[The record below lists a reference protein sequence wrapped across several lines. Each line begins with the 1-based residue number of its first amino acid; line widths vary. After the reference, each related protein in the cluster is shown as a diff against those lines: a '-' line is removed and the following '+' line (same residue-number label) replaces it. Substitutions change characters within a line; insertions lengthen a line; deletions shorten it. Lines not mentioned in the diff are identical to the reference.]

1 MEFSYFQA
9 VFPAL
14 NHWPLDG
21 NYRYALCTRPLR
33 CEDLETN
40 TVTKFKS
47 LREAWNFCFDGVH
60 TVADAL
66 AGIKR
71 FEAKLRGRKGSS
83 SDGMKEF
90 RFGHAR
96 GGKGELINTPPHFP
110 VEANARIKVK
120 TEENAIDY
128 FARQYRDADHEYGM
142 LIDPQGFI
150 HDYKEGGATSV
161 GIFGRKGTFTVH
173 NHPGGGAFSD
183 GDLISTA
190 HERSSGIAAIG
201 KGGDYYFRKKGG
213 HFKGPQ
219 FARAVKNARLRGK
232 DYDDAVRRW
241 LTANQKKF
249 GYTFQFVKHK

>member
-47 LREAWNFCFDGVH
+47 LREAWNFRFDGVH

-66 AGIKR
+66 ADIKR

-83 SDGMKEF
+83 AKSMKDF
-90 RFGHAR
+90 KFNHAPMDA
-96 GGKGELINTPPHFP
+96 GDEETPPHFP

-120 TEENAIDY
+120 TEENAINY
-128 FARQYRDADHEYGM
+128 FAQQYRDADH
-142 LIDPQGFI
+142 L
-150 HDYKEGGATSV
+150 SV
-161 GIFGRKGTFTVH
+161 CDF
-173 NHPGGGAFSD
+173 
-183 GDLISTA
+183 
-190 HERSSGIAAIG
+190 
-201 KGGDYYFRKKGG
+201 
-213 HFKGPQ
+213 
-219 FARAVKNARLRGK
+219 
-232 DYDDAVRRW
+232 
-241 LTANQKKF
+241 
-249 GYTFQFVKHK
+249 